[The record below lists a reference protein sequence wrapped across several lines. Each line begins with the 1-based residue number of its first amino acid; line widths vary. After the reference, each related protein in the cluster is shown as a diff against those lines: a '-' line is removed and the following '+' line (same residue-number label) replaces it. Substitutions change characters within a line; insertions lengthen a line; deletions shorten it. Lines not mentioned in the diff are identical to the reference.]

1 MALPAAAAAAASR
14 AAQAAKIASK
24 VSPMDPDFLI
34 FALPFAM
41 IVDGLDIIL
50 ELTGI
55 LVLPKLLGMVI
66 DGFVFFAIG
75 GWIYLRTSR
84 VVKTKQEQAQALQKQ
99 MGQKAGQMQQQ
110 LAKGAVKGPMKK
122 TLTRVGITLLG
133 ELIPFVGLV
142 PFWTI
147 SVIQTL
153 REEGE

>member
-1 MALPAAAAAAASR
+1 MALPVAAAAASR

-24 VSPMDPDFLI
+24 VSPLDPDFLV
-34 FALPFAM
+34 FAMPFAM

-55 LVLPKLLGMVI
+55 LVIPKLIGMAI
-66 DGFVFFAIG
+66 DGFVFAALG

-84 VVKTKQEQAQALQKQ
+84 IIKTKQEQAQALQKQ
-99 MGQKAGQMQQQ
+99 IGQKAGQMQQQ
-110 LAKGAVKGPMKK
+110 LAKGAVKGPLKK
-122 TLTRVGITLLG
+122 TLTRAGVALLG

-147 SVIQTL
+147 SVIMTL